1 MLLRET
7 LRTVVTEVELGKV
20 AVVIAVSQSACQA
33 HVTRGQRELQAAG
46 VGIALLAG
54 GEYQQGTQG
63 VNVKV
68 LVPVQAA
75 FPVHGVGHVLLS
87 FFIGQIVCTILIDT
101 VNMVLAC
108 VRVVA
113 AQLIPVRFE
122 VTLGGKVRKARKVKE
137 GGELQALGDETQIL
151 VQLYGGYHLR
161 ALVVFV
167 AANHLGVWVDVSA
180 RLVVTE
186 HDVLDAYMV
195 IVHGIVGGE

>member
-113 AQLIPVRFE
+113 AQLIPVESGGTVVDTPGFSAADLE
-122 VTLGGKVRKARKVKE
+122 NIDKQLLGSYFPEFRKFIPDCYYNTCTHSHEPDCAVKKALEDGHIAQSRYDGYINILNTINERKK
-137 GGELQALGDETQIL
+137 
-151 VQLYGGYHLR
+151 
-161 ALVVFV
+161 
-167 AANHLGVWVDVSA
+167 
-180 RLVVTE
+180 
-186 HDVLDAYMV
+186 AY
-195 IVHGIVGGE
+195 